1 MVDEMFKICYMEK
14 WLMYIVLFVFD
25 DFFGKDFLND
35 ILYKIW
41 KINIEKLMNCFKIV
55 KFLLLCR
62 KFIFYDNGIL
72 NNLIN
77 IVDIDNDKFI
87 LIKDE
92 K

>member
-41 KINIEKLMNCFKIV
+41 KINIEKLMNCFKY
-55 KFLLLCR
+55 
-62 KFIFYDNGIL
+62 FINYFYRFY
-72 NNLIN
+72 NL
-77 IVDIDNDKFI
+77 VFI
-87 LIKDE
+87 
-92 K
+92 